1 MNVNRLLVILGLS
14 ILFIVLF
21 CDDIVEG
28 SENETIEPEPETI
41 EPETETIEPEP
52 ETIEP
57 EPETIEPE
65 TFEPETGENKMEV
78 DDMIKLQ
85 MLQMEVLK
93 DIIKNKK

>member
-28 SENETIEPEPETI
+28 SENETIEPETETIEPETI
-41 EPETETIEPEP
+41 EPETETIEPE
-52 ETIEP
+52 TI
-57 EPETIEPE
+57 
-65 TFEPETGENKMEV
+65 EPETGENKMEV

>member
-41 EPETETIEPEP
+41 EPETETIEPEL
-52 ETIEP
+52 
-57 EPETIEPE
+57 ETIEPE
-65 TFEPETGENKMEV
+65 TIEPETGENKMEV

>member
-28 SENETIEPEPETI
+28 SENETIEPE
-41 EPETETIEPEP
+41 
-52 ETIEP
+52 
-57 EPETIEPE
+57 
-65 TFEPETGENKMEV
+65 TGENKMEV

-93 DIIKNKK
+93 DIVKNKNNN

>member
-41 EPETETIEPEP
+41 EPEP
-52 ETIEP
+52 ETI
-57 EPETIEPE
+57 
-65 TFEPETGENKMEV
+65 EPETGENKMEV

>member
-28 SENETIEPEPETI
+28 SENETIEPE
-41 EPETETIEPEP
+41 
-52 ETIEP
+52 
-57 EPETIEPE
+57 
-65 TFEPETGENKMEV
+65 TGENKMEV